1 MIERNKTNV
10 ALDGLFEQFLN
21 LISEARRVPLV
32 DKIMVDEND
41 LLNIIDD
48 LKEAIPREIK
58 SANQVLEEQKNIVN
72 KAYADA
78 DRIVQQAKD
87 EAERIVSVAQAEAD
101 AKVQQEEIVKQ
112 ANAAAEDI
120 KANALRYQEET
131 KLVADEY
138 ALQVKQS
145 SLKYADD
152 MLEFLSGNLT
162 SALGGLKENIQS
174 VKEEMNNIQHP
185 QAPAEAPEPEAA
197 VRSIRI
203 IGRLARSENPCRECW
218 PAVPHPECM
227 MPPRKNILR
236 ACRRFCHILM
246 TSGATARTRLQST
259 GIRHWPH

>member
-87 EAERIVSVAQAEAD
+87 EAERIVSVAKAEAD
-101 AKVQQEEIVKQ
+101 AKVQQEEIVRQ
-112 ANAAAEDI
+112 PNAAAEDI

-131 KLVADEY
+131 KTAADDY
-138 ALQVKQS
+138 ALQVKQD
-145 SLKYADD
+145 SLQYAED
-152 MLEFLSGNLT
+152 MLAYPSGNLS
-162 SALGGLKENIQS
+162 SALKGLEENK
-174 VKEEMNNIQHP
+174 VNVENEMKNLKLPAVAEE
-185 QAPAEAPEPEAA
+185 APVQEAPEE
-197 VRSIRI
+197 
-203 IGRLARSENPCRECW
+203 E
-218 PAVPHPECM
+218 
-227 MPPRKNILR
+227 
-236 ACRRFCHILM
+236 
-246 TSGATARTRLQST
+246 
-259 GIRHWPH
+259 

>member
-10 ALDGLFEQFLN
+10 ALDGLFDEFLDLVSN
-21 LISEARRVPLV
+21 ARRVPLM
-32 DKIMVDEND
+32 DKIMLDEND

-58 SANQVLEEQKNIVN
+58 SANQVLEEQKNIVD

-78 DRIVQQAKD
+78 DRIVQQAKE

-112 ANAAAEDI
+112 ANAVAEDI

-131 KLVADEY
+131 KLAADEY

-174 VKEEMNNIQHP
+174 VK
-185 QAPAEAPEPEAA
+185 
-197 VRSIRI
+197 
-203 IGRLARSENPCRECW
+203 
-218 PAVPHPECM
+218 
-227 MPPRKNILR
+227 
-236 ACRRFCHILM
+236 
-246 TSGATARTRLQST
+246 
-259 GIRHWPH
+259 

>member
-10 ALDGLFEQFLN
+10 ALDGLFDEFLDLVSN
-21 LISEARRVPLV
+21 ARRVPLM
-32 DKIMVDEND
+32 DKIMLDENN

-58 SANQVLEEQKNIVN
+58 SANQVLEEQKNIVD

-78 DRIVQQAKD
+78 DRIVQQAKE

-112 ANAAAEDI
+112 ANAVAEDV
-120 KANALRYQEET
+120 KANVLRYQEET
-131 KLVADEY
+131 KLAADEY

-185 QAPAEAPEPEAA
+185 QVPAEVPEPE
-197 VRSIRI
+197 
-203 IGRLARSENPCRECW
+203 
-218 PAVPHPECM
+218 
-227 MPPRKNILR
+227 
-236 ACRRFCHILM
+236 
-246 TSGATARTRLQST
+246 TAEEE
-259 GIRHWPH
+259 

>member
-10 ALDGLFEQFLN
+10 ALDGLFDEFLDLVSN
-21 LISEARRVPLV
+21 ARRVPLM
-32 DKIMVDEND
+32 DKIMLDEND

-58 SANQVLEEQKNIVN
+58 SANQVLEEQKNIVD

-78 DRIVQQAKD
+78 DRIVQQAKE

-112 ANAAAEDI
+112 ANAVAEDI
-120 KANALRYQEET
+120 KANALHYQEET
-131 KLVADEY
+131 KLAADEY

-152 MLEFLSGNLT
+152 ILEFLSGNLT

-185 QAPAEAPEPEAA
+185 QAPAETPEPEAA
-197 VRSIRI
+197 
-203 IGRLARSENPCRECW
+203 EE
-218 PAVPHPECM
+218 E
-227 MPPRKNILR
+227 
-236 ACRRFCHILM
+236 
-246 TSGATARTRLQST
+246 
-259 GIRHWPH
+259 

>member
-10 ALDGLFEQFLN
+10 ALDGLFDEFLDLVSN
-21 LISEARRVPLV
+21 ARRVPLM
-32 DKIMVDEND
+32 DKIMLDEND

-58 SANQVLEEQKNIVN
+58 SANQVLEEQKNIVD

-78 DRIVQQAKD
+78 DRIVQQAKE

-112 ANAAAEDI
+112 ANAVAEDV
-120 KANALRYQEET
+120 KANVLRYQEET
-131 KLVADEY
+131 KLAADEY

-185 QAPAEAPEPEAA
+185 QVPAEVPEPE
-197 VRSIRI
+197 
-203 IGRLARSENPCRECW
+203 
-218 PAVPHPECM
+218 
-227 MPPRKNILR
+227 
-236 ACRRFCHILM
+236 
-246 TSGATARTRLQST
+246 TAEEE
-259 GIRHWPH
+259 

>member
-101 AKVQQEEIVKQ
+101 AKGQQEEIVKQ

-131 KLVADEY
+131 KTAADDY
-138 ALQVKQS
+138 ALQVKQDS
-145 SLKYADD
+145 CQEQKYSDYYNYCPFSYHFN
-152 MLEFLSGNLT
+152 FLRTPVLQYKCRAKQLIFQYSYIYNLI
-162 SALGGLKENIQS
+162 K
-174 VKEEMNNIQHP
+174 
-185 QAPAEAPEPEAA
+185 
-197 VRSIRI
+197 
-203 IGRLARSENPCRECW
+203 
-218 PAVPHPECM
+218 
-227 MPPRKNILR
+227 
-236 ACRRFCHILM
+236 RR
-246 TSGATARTRLQST
+246 GKQK
-259 GIRHWPH
+259 

>member
-87 EAERIVSVAQAEAD
+87 EAERIVSVAQAELM
-101 AKVQQEEIVKQ
+101 
-112 ANAAAEDI
+112 
-120 KANALRYQEET
+120 LRCSRRR
-131 KLVADEY
+131 L
-138 ALQVKQS
+138 LS
-145 SLKYADD
+145 RP
-152 MLEFLSGNLT
+152 MLRQKISKPMRC
-162 SALGGLKENIQS
+162 A
-174 VKEEMNNIQHP
+174 
-185 QAPAEAPEPEAA
+185 
-197 VRSIRI
+197 IRRKP
-203 IGRLARSENPCRECW
+203 RLLPMIMLCR
-218 PAVPHPECM
+218 
-227 MPPRKNILR
+227 
-236 ACRRFCHILM
+236 
-246 TSGATARTRLQST
+246 
-259 GIRHWPH
+259 

>member
-10 ALDGLFEQFLN
+10 ALDGLFDEFLDLVSN
-21 LISEARRVPLV
+21 ARRVPLM
-32 DKIMVDEND
+32 DKIMLDEND

-58 SANQVLEEQKNIVN
+58 SANQVLEEQKNIVD

-78 DRIVQQAKD
+78 DRIVQQAKE

-112 ANAAAEDI
+112 ANAVAEDV

-131 KLVADEY
+131 KLAADEN

-185 QAPAEAPEPEAA
+185 Q
-197 VRSIRI
+197 VRS
-203 IGRLARSENPCRECW
+203 EE
-218 PAVPHPECM
+218 
-227 MPPRKNILR
+227 
-236 ACRRFCHILM
+236 RR
-246 TSGATARTRLQST
+246 
-259 GIRHWPH
+259 

>member
-112 ANAAAEDI
+112 ANAAEDI

-131 KLVADEY
+131 KTAADDY
-138 ALQVKQS
+138 ALQVKQD
-145 SLKYADD
+145 SLQYAED
-152 MLEFLSGNLT
+152 MLAYLSGNLS
-162 SALGGLKENIQS
+162 SALKGLEENK
-174 VKEEMNNIQHP
+174 VNVENEMQNLKL
-185 QAPAEAPEPEAA
+185 PAVAEEAPEQEAA
-197 VRSIRI
+197 
-203 IGRLARSENPCRECW
+203 EE
-218 PAVPHPECM
+218 E
-227 MPPRKNILR
+227 
-236 ACRRFCHILM
+236 
-246 TSGATARTRLQST
+246 
-259 GIRHWPH
+259 

>member
-10 ALDGLFEQFLN
+10 ALDGLFDEFLDLVSN
-21 LISEARRVPLV
+21 ARRVPLM
-32 DKIMVDEND
+32 DKIMLDEND

-58 SANQVLEEQKNIVN
+58 SANQVLEEQKNIVD

-78 DRIVQQAKD
+78 DRIVQQAKE
-87 EAERIVSVAQAEAD
+87 EAERIVIVAQAEAD

-112 ANAAAEDI
+112 ANAVAEDI

-131 KLVADEY
+131 KLAADEY

-185 QAPAEAPEPEAA
+185 QAPEETPEPEAA
-197 VRSIRI
+197 
-203 IGRLARSENPCRECW
+203 EE
-218 PAVPHPECM
+218 E
-227 MPPRKNILR
+227 
-236 ACRRFCHILM
+236 
-246 TSGATARTRLQST
+246 
-259 GIRHWPH
+259 

>member
-10 ALDGLFEQFLN
+10 ALDGLFDEFLDLVSN
-21 LISEARRVPLV
+21 ARRVPLM
-32 DKIMVDEND
+32 DKIMLDEND

-58 SANQVLEEQKNIVN
+58 SANQVLEEQKNIVD

-78 DRIVQQAKD
+78 DRIVQQAKE

-112 ANAAAEDI
+112 ANAVAEDI

-131 KLVADEY
+131 KLAADEY

-162 SALGGLKENIQS
+162 SALKGLEENKLN
-174 VKEEMNNIQHP
+174 VENEMQNLKL
-185 QAPAEAPEPEAA
+185 PAVAEEAPVQEAA
-197 VRSIRI
+197 
-203 IGRLARSENPCRECW
+203 EE
-218 PAVPHPECM
+218 E
-227 MPPRKNILR
+227 
-236 ACRRFCHILM
+236 
-246 TSGATARTRLQST
+246 
-259 GIRHWPH
+259 

>member
-10 ALDGLFEQFLN
+10 ALDGLFDEFLDLVSN
-21 LISEARRVPLV
+21 ARRVPLM
-32 DKIMVDEND
+32 DKIMLDEND

-58 SANQVLEEQKNIVN
+58 SANQVLEEQKNIVD

-78 DRIVQQAKD
+78 DRIVQQAKE

-112 ANAAAEDI
+112 ANAVAEDV

-131 KLVADEY
+131 KLAADEY

-162 SALGGLKENIQS
+162 SALGGLS

-197 VRSIRI
+197 
-203 IGRLARSENPCRECW
+203 EE
-218 PAVPHPECM
+218 E
-227 MPPRKNILR
+227 
-236 ACRRFCHILM
+236 
-246 TSGATARTRLQST
+246 
-259 GIRHWPH
+259 

>member
-10 ALDGLFEQFLN
+10 ALDGLFDEFLDLVSN
-21 LISEARRVPLV
+21 ARRVPLM
-32 DKIMVDEND
+32 DKIMLDEND

-58 SANQVLEEQKNIVN
+58 SANQVLEEQKNIVD

-78 DRIVQQAKD
+78 DRIVQQAKE

-112 ANAAAEDI
+112 ANAVAEDV

-131 KLVADEY
+131 KLAADEY

-185 QAPAEAPEPEAA
+185 QVPEETPEPEVA
-197 VRSIRI
+197 
-203 IGRLARSENPCRECW
+203 EE
-218 PAVPHPECM
+218 
-227 MPPRKNILR
+227 K
-236 ACRRFCHILM
+236 
-246 TSGATARTRLQST
+246 
-259 GIRHWPH
+259 

>member
-1 MIERNKTNV
+1 MIEHNKTNV
-10 ALDGLFEQFLN
+10 ALDGLFDEFLDLVSN
-21 LISEARRVPLV
+21 ARRVPLM
-32 DKIMVDEND
+32 DKIMLDEND

-58 SANQVLEEQKNIVN
+58 SANQVLEEQKNIVD

-78 DRIVQQAKD
+78 DRIVQQAKE

-101 AKVQQEEIVKQ
+101 AKIQQEEIVKQ
-112 ANAAAEDI
+112 ANAVAEDI

-131 KLVADEY
+131 KLAADDY

-197 VRSIRI
+197 
-203 IGRLARSENPCRECW
+203 EE
-218 PAVPHPECM
+218 E
-227 MPPRKNILR
+227 
-236 ACRRFCHILM
+236 
-246 TSGATARTRLQST
+246 
-259 GIRHWPH
+259 

>member
-10 ALDGLFEQFLN
+10 ALDGLFDEFLDLVSN
-21 LISEARRVPLV
+21 ARRVPLM
-32 DKIMVDEND
+32 DKIMLDEND

-58 SANQVLEEQKNIVN
+58 SANQVLEEQKNIVD

-78 DRIVQQAKD
+78 DRIVQQAKE

-112 ANAAAEDI
+112 ANSVAEDI

-131 KLVADEY
+131 KLAADEY

-185 QAPAEAPEPEAA
+185 QALAEAPEPEAA
-197 VRSIRI
+197 
-203 IGRLARSENPCRECW
+203 EE
-218 PAVPHPECM
+218 E
-227 MPPRKNILR
+227 
-236 ACRRFCHILM
+236 
-246 TSGATARTRLQST
+246 
-259 GIRHWPH
+259 

>member
-120 KANALRYQEET
+120 KANALRYQDET
-131 KLVADEY
+131 KTAADAY
-138 ALQVKQS
+138 ALQVKQD
-145 SLKYADD
+145 SLQYAED
-152 MLEFLSGNLT
+152 MLAYLSGNLS
-162 SALGGLKENIQS
+162 SALKGLEENK
-174 VKEEMNNIQHP
+174 VNVENEMQNLKL
-185 QAPAEAPEPEAA
+185 PAVAEEAPVQEAA
-197 VRSIRI
+197 
-203 IGRLARSENPCRECW
+203 EE
-218 PAVPHPECM
+218 E
-227 MPPRKNILR
+227 
-236 ACRRFCHILM
+236 
-246 TSGATARTRLQST
+246 
-259 GIRHWPH
+259 

>member
-78 DRIVQQAKD
+78 DRIVQQAK
-87 EAERIVSVAQAEAD
+87 AEAD

-131 KLVADEY
+131 KTAADDY
-138 ALQVKQS
+138 ALQVKQD
-145 SLKYADD
+145 SLQYAED
-152 MLEFLSGNLT
+152 MLAYLSGNLS
-162 SALGGLKENIQS
+162 SALKGLEENK
-174 VKEEMNNIQHP
+174 VNVENEMKNLKLPAVAEE
-185 QAPAEAPEPEAA
+185 APVQEAPEE
-197 VRSIRI
+197 
-203 IGRLARSENPCRECW
+203 E
-218 PAVPHPECM
+218 
-227 MPPRKNILR
+227 
-236 ACRRFCHILM
+236 
-246 TSGATARTRLQST
+246 
-259 GIRHWPH
+259 